1 MKDKYIREKLTGIFR
16 QTLEMPDLMISE
28 KMKASDVSNWDS
40 IRHMQLIANVENEF
54 RIKFS
59 LKEIMR
65 FRTVG
70 DLVIIIHDKITNQ
83 DENYN

>member
-16 QTLEMPDLMISE
+16 QTLEQPQLILKEDLT
-28 KMKASDVSNWDS
+28 AANVNNWDS

-65 FRTVG
+65 FRTIG
-70 DLVIIIHDKITNQ
+70 DLVKLIDEKINN
-83 DENYN
+83 EEGSL